1 MAFNY
6 SRYPASL
13 FCIVFPVCVLSTQ
26 SLPAQPTS
34 LRYSSTIVPL
44 SALDSV
50 YALPNEFIV
59 ENSETLLVDSLLPL
73 QRKDD
78 YEIDW
83 RYGKIHI
90 SSKGM
95 GRIFVDSA
103 SHVLWIS
110 YRSLS
115 LAFKKQ
121 YSLREISVRRDSTGT
136 RTFAVKPSAAKAN
149 ESDYFGPG
157 LQKSGSLARGFTVG
171 SNRDFSLNS
180 GFRMQM
186 AGKLS
191 RDVDVVAALTD
202 ENSPIQPEGTTQTLR
217 EVDKVFIELKSTN
230 YGATLGDFN
239 VQVGQ
244 SEGGEFARFF
254 RKVQGAQGT
263 AKTTG
268 VNSFTQKANL
278 GVTAAASRGKFHS
291 NQIQGNEGTQG
302 PYRLTGQNGEQR
314 IIVVAGS
321 ERVYLNG
328 ELMTRGDINDYTI
341 EYGSGDVTFT
351 SRRLITNVSRI
362 TIDFEYSDRQFT
374 RNLLA
379 GTTSF
384 TGFNNAL
391 NFNAVFIQEADDP
404 ASPIDVPL
412 DEGSL
417 NILSQSGGDRLKA
430 SLSGIKFVGRD
441 TATNTGRGQYLLRD
455 STINGRTYPIIAYA
469 PGDSLALYTVTFSQV
484 NQMPKDSAGYVR
496 VGIGQF
502 RFAGVGVGNYLPL
515 QFLPMPQLQRVLGL
529 NARVALSSDFT
540 MTGEYA
546 ASNVDVNRLS
556 TLDDQNRSGNALTFE
571 ARYNPA
577 RMQLAGVN
585 LGSLDLRFSERFVEK
600 RFVSPDRYNEVEFG
614 RKWNVESISSSDE
627 EIREASVQY
636 APSGTVRWGGT
647 YGYLSR
653 TGEQTSNRLQ
663 TELNVLD
670 AGLPF
675 VKYRLENIKS
685 SNSVLSTQSSWL
697 RQLGDLE
704 YAVWGLK
711 PGVGYENEDRSLRQ
725 DERDSLH
732 TGSFRF
738 TQISPRLL
746 LPELGRLTMSGEVQ
760 FRTED
765 SARDGSV
772 QRAFSSITQI
782 YSLQLSEWKSLTS
795 SLNLSIR
802 NSRFTS
808 EFKQRR
814 NSDAEIILV
823 RSVSRYGPF
832 DRAVEAETYYEF
844 SSQRSSRLERAFIR
858 VARGSGNYRY
868 RGDINGNTIADDDEF
883 ELTRFDGDFVSI
895 YVPSDQLYPVVD
907 LKTSLRLRL
916 QPARLFSASGSG
928 VERLLRAI
936 STETYVRIDEKSREP
951 DVKQIYLMNFRRFQ
965 NDETTIAGSNQLTQ
979 DIHVFEHH
987 PDLSFRFRFGER
999 TGMVQLVGVNERSYQ
1014 KERSVRVRSQLVRE
1028 IGNQTDYANKI
1039 DRVSST
1045 GSSLRVRDLTSDVLT
1060 TDFSYR
1066 PQRELEIGFVLGV
1079 SRIVDQPQSN
1089 ATADINEQALRAVY
1103 ALYGSGQLRGEVRR
1117 EEVVLSN
1124 VVIDP
1129 FRPMPYEFTAGK
1141 AIGKSILWQLA
1152 FDCRISQNIQVTLNY
1167 SGRSEGDRP
1176 FVHLARAEARAFF

>member
-1 MAFNY
+1 M
-6 SRYPASL
+6 
-13 FCIVFPVCVLSTQ
+13 
-26 SLPAQPTS
+26 
-34 LRYSSTIVPL
+34 
-44 SALDSV
+44 

-430 SLSGIKFVGRD
+430 SLSGLKFVGRD
-441 TATNTGRGQYLLRD
+441 TVTNAGRGQYLVRD
-455 STINGRTYPIIAYA
+455 STINGRTYPILVYA

-484 NQMPKDSAGYVR
+484 ERIPKDSSGYVR
-496 VGIGQF
+496 LGIGQF
-502 RFAGVGVGNYLPL
+502 RFA
-515 QFLPMPQLQRVLGL
+515 
-529 NARVALSSDFT
+529 
-540 MTGEYA
+540 
-546 ASNVDVNRLS
+546 
-556 TLDDQNRSGNALTFE
+556 
-571 ARYNPA
+571 
-577 RMQLAGVN
+577 
-585 LGSLDLRFSERFVEK
+585 
-600 RFVSPDRYNEVEFG
+600 
-614 RKWNVESISSSDE
+614 
-627 EIREASVQY
+627 
-636 APSGTVRWGGT
+636 
-647 YGYLSR
+647 
-653 TGEQTSNRLQ
+653 
-663 TELNVLD
+663 
-670 AGLPF
+670 
-675 VKYRLENIKS
+675 
-685 SNSVLSTQSSWL
+685 
-697 RQLGDLE
+697 
-704 YAVWGLK
+704 
-711 PGVGYENEDRSLRQ
+711 
-725 DERDSLH
+725 
-732 TGSFRF
+732 
-738 TQISPRLL
+738 
-746 LPELGRLTMSGEVQ
+746 
-760 FRTED
+760 
-765 SARDGSV
+765 
-772 QRAFSSITQI
+772 
-782 YSLQLSEWKSLTS
+782 
-795 SLNLSIR
+795 
-802 NSRFTS
+802 
-808 EFKQRR
+808 
-814 NSDAEIILV
+814 
-823 RSVSRYGPF
+823 
-832 DRAVEAETYYEF
+832 
-844 SSQRSSRLERAFIR
+844 
-858 VARGSGNYRY
+858 
-868 RGDINGNTIADDDEF
+868 
-883 ELTRFDGDFVSI
+883 
-895 YVPSDQLYPVVD
+895 
-907 LKTSLRLRL
+907 
-916 QPARLFSASGSG
+916 
-928 VERLLRAI
+928 
-936 STETYVRIDEKSREP
+936 
-951 DVKQIYLMNFRRFQ
+951 
-965 NDETTIAGSNQLTQ
+965 
-979 DIHVFEHH
+979 
-987 PDLSFRFRFGER
+987 
-999 TGMVQLVGVNERSYQ
+999 
-1014 KERSVRVRSQLVRE
+1014 
-1028 IGNQTDYANKI
+1028 
-1039 DRVSST
+1039 
-1045 GSSLRVRDLTSDVLT
+1045 
-1060 TDFSYR
+1060 
-1066 PQRELEIGFVLGV
+1066 
-1079 SRIVDQPQSN
+1079 
-1089 ATADINEQALRAVY
+1089 
-1103 ALYGSGQLRGEVRR
+1103 
-1117 EEVVLSN
+1117 
-1124 VVIDP
+1124 
-1129 FRPMPYEFTAGK
+1129 
-1141 AIGKSILWQLA
+1141 
-1152 FDCRISQNIQVTLNY
+1152 
-1167 SGRSEGDRP
+1167 
-1176 FVHLARAEARAFF
+1176 